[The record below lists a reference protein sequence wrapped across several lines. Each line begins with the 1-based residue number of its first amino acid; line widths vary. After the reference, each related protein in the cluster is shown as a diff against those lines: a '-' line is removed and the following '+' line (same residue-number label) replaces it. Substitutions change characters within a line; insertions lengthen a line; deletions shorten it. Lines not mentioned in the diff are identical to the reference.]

1 MGAGE
6 RSMERTIINS
16 ADFTVDDPQT
26 GFPKMPMSKHTHTH
40 NPLEK
45 PKNFCFWH
53 GKATTTTKTTTTTA
67 TS

>member
-1 MGAGE
+1 MRAGE
-6 RSMERTIINS
+6 RSMERKFINS

-26 GFPKMPMSKHTHTH
+26 GFPKMPMNTHS
-40 NPLEK
+40 PLDK

-53 GKATTTTKTTTTTA
+53 GKATTTTKTTITTA